1 MNVIVCVNVTGD
13 VLCIHTHALRVY
25 ECECGCVSVCVVRVC
40 ERVNVTV
47 CVCVCHTVSVSP
59 CLGALH
65 LSRVP
70 NFSLSCPPHPPSP
83 QAEQSPALGD
93 WLSELLVKV
102 SASQSDAKIL
112 QELFGGG
119 YLEIRPCEGPRVQIQ
134 PLGLQRRTGSGCTGC
149 LEGARVARSPRA
161 PQASSAPHR
170 TAPRRAGGSASSSG
184 FQLLLLCRTST
195 PFPSPP
201 LAAGG

>member
-47 CVCVCHTVSVSP
+47 CVCVSYCKCVSVFGGP
-59 CLGALH
+59 APLQGPQL
-65 LSRVP
+65 LP
-70 NFSLSCPPHPPSP
+70 LLPPHPPSP